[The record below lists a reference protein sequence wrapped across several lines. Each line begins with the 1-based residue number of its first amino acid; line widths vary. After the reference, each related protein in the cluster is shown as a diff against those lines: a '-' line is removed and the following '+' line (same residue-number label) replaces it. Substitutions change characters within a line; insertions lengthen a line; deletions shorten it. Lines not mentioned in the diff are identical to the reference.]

1 MKRTRALTLGAGLAL
16 LTTAVIVGMSAARL
30 NANIR
35 ASGGFETPI
44 GFFGI
49 AEGQTARLSAGNIRA
64 SGGFERDFDGI
75 EVQSGGFEKPA
86 ACFAQLN
93 FLDMDG
99 SVVASRSVRLA
110 AGKGAFLDFALPP
123 SPVSETSDTAM
134 MRAQLRATVR
144 YRSEDP
150 SVPCQVQTT
159 LEVINNMTARTMV
172 FAQALASSGLPTGS
186 SRIDIEPEQ

>member
-16 LTTAVIVGMSAARL
+16 LTTAVIVGTSVARL

-35 ASGGFETPI
+35 ASGGFETPV
-44 GFFGI
+44 GLFGI
-49 AEGQTARLSAGNIRA
+49 ATGQTARLNAGNIRA
-64 SGGFERDFDGI
+64 SGGFES
-75 EVQSGGFEKPA
+75 QSGGFEKPSPACLA
-86 ACFAQLN
+86 ALHF
-93 FLDMDG
+93 FDLDG
-99 SVVASRSVRLA
+99 TPVASRVVRLE
-110 AGKGAFLDFALPP
+110 AGKGAFLDFTLPP
-123 SPVSETSDTAM
+123 GPTSDTSDTSM